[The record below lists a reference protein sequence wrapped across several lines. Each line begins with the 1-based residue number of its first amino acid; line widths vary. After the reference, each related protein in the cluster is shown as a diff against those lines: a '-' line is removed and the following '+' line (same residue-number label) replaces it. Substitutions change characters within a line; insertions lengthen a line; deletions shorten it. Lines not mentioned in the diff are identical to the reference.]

1 MFMPKVPTDGHMRS
15 RQTLQQKLSFSK
27 GNVFLLHLAN
37 MSKKDGWAGSLQVG
51 RREVVKLIGRDSPQQ
66 NVNN

>member
-15 RQTLQQKLSFSK
+15 RQTLKQMLSFSK

-37 MSKKDGWAGSLQVG
+37 MSKKDGWAGSLQ
-51 RREVVKLIGRDSPQQ
+51 IGKTDR
-66 NVNN
+66 